1 MRDEGRRNKRKS
13 GNVEKWKSGKVGKW
27 KSVRGDYGCRV
38 ETIPN
43 SRLPF
48 PAPTSRAQRGER
60 HGVEALA
67 EA

>member
-27 KSVRGDYGCRV
+27 KGVRGDYGCRV

-43 SRLPF
+43 SHLPV
-48 PAPTSRAQRGER
+48 PNSHPPHAPSAASGTA
-60 HGVEALA
+60 
-67 EA
+67 